1 MPELEDERFVRE
13 LFERLYGVQLRKV
26 PESDTKTFDF
36 ELLAGARRVA
46 AVEVKTLIR
55 VPRTA
60 ENGWVQ
66 DANGS
71 MTRPD
76 NGAARVGAIIHE
88 AYKQL
93 ATATEAKVLV
103 IVNDDSLDFLD
114 LREAL
119 NGYLAYGTGESRYKS
134 TAARK
139 IANGRIRDEKL
150 RIDLYIWLNRY
161 EGRYPH
167 RSDGQPLPLHQQRDP
182 LFVLASEAGHGL
194 ARTFFGAPET
204 PKPDEDPDADL
215 PTLTELLRREA
226 YGTRR

>member
-1 MPELEDERFVRE
+1 
-13 LFERLYGVQLRKV
+13 
-26 PESDTKTFDF
+26 
-36 ELLAGARRVA
+36 
-46 AVEVKTLIR
+46 
-55 VPRTA
+55 
-60 ENGWVQ
+60 
-66 DANGS
+66 

-134 TAARK
+134 TAARR

-161 EGRYPH
+161 EGKFTPPIGWATASTASAAQSALRARV
-167 RSDGQPLPLHQQRDP
+167 RSRARACADVLRRARD
-182 LFVLASEAGHGL
+182 AEAG
-194 ARTFFGAPET
+194 RRPRRRS
-204 PKPDEDPDADL
+204 PDAHRAASSRSVRHTALTPGGIGRSSDHRI
-215 PTLTELLRREA
+215 PTNNSA
-226 YGTRR
+226 